1 MLKKIILLIIFVL
14 LFFISQNISAQ
25 NVGEVAEKI
34 EEYQK
39 KLTDLGRQRDTL
51 SAEIQYMTLQINL
64 TALKIQETEEKIIS
78 TQKEVE
84 ILTTR
89 IRGLDTALSHLS
101 KLLLKKM
108 VESYKNKPLTFFD
121 ILFNS
126 QNANDF
132 IGKVKYLKTAQENNQ
147 KLLIQVQ
154 ETKINF
160 EEQKNLREEKT
171 IELAKLETQLNNQK
185 DDLDNQKAAKQ
196 NLLSVTQNDERIYQR
211 LLEQARAEYAAIQ
224 GIIAGAGTETKLRDV
239 SKGQSIASII
249 SGASCNSSGGHLHFI
264 VQENGAVSNPFNYL
278 KSVDY
283 TNCSGSGCGSSDGD
297 PFNPSGSWDW
307 PINPSIELEQ
317 GYGSTWAARNTW
329 VGRIYSFHNGI
340 DINGSSNTVL
350 SVADGDLYRGSYSIG
365 CALPYVKLVHKDS
378 NIVTFYLHV
387 YSL

>member
-160 EEQKNLREEKT
+160 EEQKKIRQIKKEE
-171 IELAKLETQLNNQK
+171 LDLLEKQLIDQKNDLNYQKVQK
-185 DDLDNQKAAKQ
+185 DIQHQ
-196 NLLSVTQNDERIYQR
+196 SSLL
-211 LLEQARAEYAAIQ
+211 
-224 GIIAGAGTETKLRDV
+224 
-239 SKGQSIASII
+239 GQ
-249 SGASCNSSGGHLHFI
+249 
-264 VQENGAVSNPFNYL
+264 
-278 KSVDY
+278 
-283 TNCSGSGCGSSDGD
+283 
-297 PFNPSGSWDW
+297 
-307 PINPSIELEQ
+307 
-317 GYGSTWAARNTW
+317 
-329 VGRIYSFHNGI
+329 
-340 DINGSSNTVL
+340 
-350 SVADGDLYRGSYSIG
+350 
-365 CALPYVKLVHKDS
+365 
-378 NIVTFYLHV
+378 
-387 YSL
+387 